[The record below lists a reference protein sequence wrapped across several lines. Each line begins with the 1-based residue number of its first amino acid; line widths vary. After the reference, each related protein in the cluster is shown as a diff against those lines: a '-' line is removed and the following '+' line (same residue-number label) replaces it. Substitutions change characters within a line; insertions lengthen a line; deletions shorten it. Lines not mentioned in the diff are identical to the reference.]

1 MKQNRIRNF
10 SIIAHIDH
18 GKSTLA
24 DRLLEITG
32 ALKERQMT
40 NQTLDDMDL
49 ERERGITI
57 KSHAVRFEY
66 RSEDDILYDLNLID
80 TPGHVDFTYEVSR
93 ALSACEGALLIVD
106 AAQGIEAQTVSNL
119 YLALE
124 NNLTIIPVINK
135 IDLPAARTEE
145 VAEEIIGLLGCDR
158 SEILSCSA
166 KKGIGIDILLETII
180 REIPSPKGDPDAP
193 LRAMI
198 FDSVYDSY
206 RGTAGYVKVVDG
218 VMRKGMKLK
227 FFSHNKRYEI
237 DEIGYRR
244 LKNFPTKELEAGQVG
259 YFYAAIKK
267 VADTRVGDTVTD
279 IDNPA
284 ETALPGF
291 VAVKPMV
298 FAGIYPAV
306 SENYSELREALD
318 KLKLNDASLNFVP
331 ETSTA
336 LGFGF
341 RCGFLG
347 LLHME
352 IITERLEREY
362 DQLIINTV
370 PNVEYYVYTKN
381 GGKITIDSPAHL
393 PEPGEIEKIEE
404 PFVDAQ
410 IFTPPEYIGNIMKL
424 ATNRRGLYKNTEYL
438 SPTRASVSFSFPL
451 AEIIFD
457 FHDRLKSVTRGYAS
471 FDYGMP
477 YYQMSSLVKLDIL
490 VNDDPL
496 DALSVI
502 IHREKAYHYGRALC
516 EKLQTLIPRQMFEV
530 IIQAT
535 IGSRIV
541 ARASV
546 RALRKNVTAKC
557 YGGDITRKRKLLE
570 KQKEGKKRM
579 KQVGQVEIPQEAFL
593 AALQIERHD

>member
-1 MKQNRIRNF
+1 MKQECIRNF

-32 ALKERQMT
+32 ALKDRQIT
-40 NQTLDDMDL
+40 NQTLDDMDI

-57 KSHAVRFEY
+57 KSHAIRIEY
-66 RSEDDILYDLNLID
+66 QSESGKKYDLNLID

-93 ALSACEGALLIVD
+93 ALSACEGALLVVD

-124 NNLTIIPVINK
+124 NDLTIIPVINK

-158 SEILSCSA
+158 SEILACSA
-166 KKGIGIDILLETII
+166 KKGIGIKLLLESII
-180 REIPSPKGDPDAP
+180 EKIPPPQGNPNAP

-198 FDSVYDSY
+198 FDSIYDSY

-227 FFSHNKRYEI
+227 FFAHDKRYEV
-237 DEIGYRR
+237 DEIGFRR
-244 LKNFPTKELEAGQVG
+244 LKYFPTGELETGQVG

-267 VADTRVGDTVTD
+267 VGDARVGDTVTNVE
-279 IDNPA
+279 NPA

-291 VAVKPMV
+291 VEIKPMV
-298 FAGIYPAV
+298 FAGIYPAMA
-306 SENYSELREALD
+306 EDYSELREALD
-318 KLKLNDASLNFVP
+318 KLKLNDSSLNFVP

-362 DQLIINTV
+362 NQIIINTV
-370 PNVEYYVYTKN
+370 PNVEYYVSTKL
-381 GGKITIDSPAHL
+381 GKKITIDSPAHL
-393 PEPGEIEKIEE
+393 PPPGDIERIEE

-424 ATNRRGLYKNTEYL
+424 ATNRRGVYKNTEYL
-438 SPTRASVSFSFPL
+438 SQSRASISFSFPL

-477 YYQMSSLVKLDIL
+477 YYQMSSLVKLDII

-516 EKLQTLIPRQMFEV
+516 EKLQTLIPRQLFEV
-530 IIQAT
+530 VIQAT
-535 IGSRIV
+535 IGTRIV

-546 RALRKNVTAKC
+546 RALRKNVTARC

-570 KQKEGKKRM
+570 KQKAGKKRM

-593 AALQIERHD
+593 AALKIERGD